1 MKHLEETLTRKDFNK
16 LTEHIINRWR
26 EAISKAINDTDI
38 IISDLK
44 ENVLVVGSTRIPS
57 IQNMVDS
64 FLGKNLIDQLIQMK

>member
-1 MKHLEETLTRKDFNK
+1 MAVVIHGTRVN
-16 LTEHIINRWR
+16 N
-26 EAISKAINDTDI
+26 TDI

-44 ENVLVVGSTRIPS
+44 ENVIVVGSTRIPS